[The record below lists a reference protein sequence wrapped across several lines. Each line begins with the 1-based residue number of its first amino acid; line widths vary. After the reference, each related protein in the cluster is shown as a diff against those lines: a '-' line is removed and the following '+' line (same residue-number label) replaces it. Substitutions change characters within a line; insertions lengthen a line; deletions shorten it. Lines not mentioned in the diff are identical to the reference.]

1 MAAYLEA
8 KPAELPGSCPF
19 SAGEAQQ
26 VGLLASSSAA
36 VPCPVRHHAACQTL
50 PTACRLLSLGTTS
63 DLPVPCCPAAERC
76 PFGVTC
82 RWSSKHAQPDALTQ
96 QYVIDRQAQAQ
107 AEQQGQPAAEQQL
120 VSVQQEP
127 QPAVEEQQGEKQLGQ
142 QQQQQQS
149 ERVQASQEQQG
160 QDGQGEWWWRQD
172 GTIPVGVQ
180 ELPVSAVPPVQ
191 EAANTLSKELQLKLR

>member
-1 MAAYLEA
+1 M
-8 KPAELPGSCPF
+8 
-19 SAGEAQQ
+19 
-26 VGLLASSSAA
+26 
-36 VPCPVRHHAACQTL
+36 RHHAACETL
-50 PTACRLLSLGTTS
+50 PTACRLLK
-63 DLPVPCCPAAERC
+63 LPVPCCPAAERC

-82 RWSSKHAQPDALTQ
+82 RWASKHAQPDALTQ

-120 VSVQQEP
+120 ASVQQEP
-127 QPAVEEQQGEKQLGQ
+127 QPAVQEQQGEMQLE

-180 ELPVSAVPPVQ
+180 ELPVSAVPPVE